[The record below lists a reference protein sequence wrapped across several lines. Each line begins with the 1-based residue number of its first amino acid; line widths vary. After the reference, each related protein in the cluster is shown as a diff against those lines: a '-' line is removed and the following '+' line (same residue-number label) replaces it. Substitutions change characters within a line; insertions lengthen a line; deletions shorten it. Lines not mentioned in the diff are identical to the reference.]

1 MSKAGKP
8 KKEPAAKIAA
18 EPAKKVPEFVR
29 SAGHVCLH
37 TAEDGREWEFYVDA
51 SGSTLYKVPPMSPI
65 EPRSGVREFGA
76 MACQTGA
83 WHILQTCRKFGC
95 RVPDATARRLAEQEA
110 RASGFQTSAAASNA
124 GSQPAQR
131 KGDRT
136 MKGKSGKSIR
146 DMWDELFQENEKRA
160 KSGKPWTDAQLVE
173 KMLAEFPNAKGGKT
187 TLTRPRMFRS
197 HYNHGNFT
205 FENLGDPKKRRVPH
219 SWEYDAKGEKVE
231 PGSRHGDGKPKKG
244 KTSASA
250 KPKKSGKK
258 VVRKAK
264 RASSDKVSMAEH
276 DRKRRAAAKKGKKGK
291 KVAKVRAAKPAI
303 DAAPPAA
310 IVAPE

>member
-1 MSKAGKP
+1 MSEARKP
-8 KKEPAAKIAA
+8 KKVEKKEPAAKVAA
-18 EPAKKVPEFVR
+18 EPAKVPEFAK
-29 SAGHVCLH
+29 SAGHVCLQQ
-37 TAEDGREWEFYVDA
+37 TEDGRDWEFYVDA
-51 SGSTLYKVPPMSPI
+51 SGSTLYKAPPMSPI
-65 EPRSGVREFGA
+65 EPGSGVREFGA

-95 RVPDATARRLAEQEA
+95 RVPEATARRLAEQED
-110 RASGFQTSAAASNA
+110 RASGLQTSAAASKS

-231 PGSRHGDGKPKKG
+231 PGSRHGDGKQKK
-244 KTSASA
+244 SA
-250 KPKKSGKK
+250 KPKKGAKK

-264 RASSDKVSMAEH
+264 RAGSSDKISLAEH

-291 KVAKVRAAKPAI
+291 KVAKVRAAKPAT